1 MQKVPVALSSG
12 PLTMTVSGVQVS
24 LQAEA
29 FREGF
34 VGLRRCGVE
43 VE

>member
-1 MQKVPVALSSG
+1 
-12 PLTMTVSGVQVS
+12 QVS